1 MGLKRVGSGRCLAL
15 LPGEF
20 RSKAPEQPHSAAAVS
35 DQPRWPSP
43 AEKGGGGS
51 AARRPQETTRA
62 RGSGPAPALRLSSS
76 HGSPPAAAGP
86 GQEVPPPERRP
97 RCHWLRS
104 PSVPRGG
111 TSCRGGPSRGGGT
124 PVWGRDLPPESGTPG
139 TRGGR
144 PACPRR
150 GPFAVSF
157 ACPPSLSPQP
167 LPSDSSERPGFRSR
181 SCALHLQ
188 APGREAKRM
197 LRVQGGGSCGLG
209 APGRRG
215 PLPGSAITA
224 RVSCNRLKRTGPYR
238 VSQPRHAGPL
248 SKSRT
253 THYSLQGPRSTR
265 HHLQGLSDCPKRTQ
279 NFLGQSTAPSATTPA
294 VALQSRP
301 HMPCT

>member
-124 PVWGRDLPPESGTPG
+124 SRPRAEPQARAVGGLPAPAEVLSPYRSPALHHCPHSLCPLTPPRDQVFGAAAALSTC
-139 TRGGR
+139 R
-144 PACPRR
+144 PRAGKRR
-150 GPFAVSF
+150 G
-157 ACPPSLSPQP
+157 CC
-167 LPSDSSERPGFRSR
+167 GFRE
-181 SCALHLQ
+181 
-188 APGREAKRM
+188 EADAAW
-197 LRVQGGGSCGLG
+197 VPQGGGDPFLG
-209 APGRRG
+209 AR
-215 PLPGSAITA
+215 
-224 RVSCNRLKRTGPYR
+224 
-238 VSQPRHAGPL
+238 
-248 SKSRT
+248 
-253 THYSLQGPRSTR
+253 
-265 HHLQGLSDCPKRTQ
+265 
-279 NFLGQSTAPSATTPA
+279 
-294 VALQSRP
+294 
-301 HMPCT
+301 